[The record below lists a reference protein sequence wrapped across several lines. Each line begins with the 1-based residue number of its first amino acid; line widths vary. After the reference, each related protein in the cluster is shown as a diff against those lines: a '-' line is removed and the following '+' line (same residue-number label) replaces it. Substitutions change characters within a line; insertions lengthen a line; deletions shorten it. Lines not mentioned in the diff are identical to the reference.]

1 MMFEPFLTL
10 VQTFGLMALC
20 TLLFS
25 QLQQHVRHRA
35 TRRVALGLVF
45 GLGASVAML
54 QPMMTIDGYQMD
66 ARNIFIGMAAAFSS
80 PLSAVISIAVAVS
93 VRLYIGGDGAVT
105 GVVVILMVGALS
117 GIWGYATRGTAVR
130 SWQSWTLLTV
140 LISAPV
146 FLVVPYFGL
155 VSLSALCTRLG
166 TELICVVILG
176 RAIEGE
182 MRRSRRER
190 QLDREAGIDPLTC
203 LPNRRFLLRHFDS
216 LGSEDRA
223 ELALIMI
230 DIDHFKAIND
240 THGHDVGDKVLTAI
254 ARELESLAR
263 AGDVVAR
270 IGGEEFAVLIR
281 TERPDAAFGTA
292 ERLRNALSKTYTIGS
307 KTLSITASAGA
318 TLLDPRFP
326 SFEAVYKIAD
336 EALYRAKRS
345 GRNQMVF
352 A

>member
-1 MMFEPFLTL
+1 MTLDSLLTV

-25 QLQQHVRHRA
+25 RVQRMMTHRL
-35 TRRVALGLVF
+35 TRQIVLGLVF
-45 GLGASVAML
+45 GLGAGIAMV
-54 QPMMTIDGYQMD
+54 QPILSINGYHID
-66 ARNIFIGMAAAFSS
+66 ARDVFIGMAAAFCS
-80 PLSAVISIAVAVS
+80 PLSALIAIVTALW
-93 VRLYIGGDGAVT
+93 VRLAIGGDG
-105 GVVVILMVGALS
+105 VIVSSALILLVGTLS
-117 GIWGYATRGTAVR
+117 GIWGYVTRGTAVR
-130 SWQSWTLLTV
+130 TWRSWTVLTLLV
-140 LISAPV
+140 SAPI
-146 FLVVPYFGL
+146 FLAVPFFGI
-155 VSLSALCTRLG
+155 VSLTGLGTRLAIN
-166 TELICVVILG
+166 LACVMVLG

-182 MRRSRRER
+182 LRRARRER
-190 QLDREAGIDPLTC
+190 QLDREAGTDALTG

-216 LGSEDRA
+216 LGAQERA

-240 THGHDVGDKVLTAI
+240 THGHDVGDDLLKAF
-254 ARELESLAR
+254 ARELEGMAR
-263 AGDVVAR
+263 AGDCVAR

-281 TERPDAAFGTA
+281 SDRPETTYAMA
-292 ERLRNALSKTYTIGS
+292 ERLRHALSKTYTIGS
-307 KTLSITASAGA
+307 RTLAITASAGA

-345 GRNQMVF
+345 GRNQIAF